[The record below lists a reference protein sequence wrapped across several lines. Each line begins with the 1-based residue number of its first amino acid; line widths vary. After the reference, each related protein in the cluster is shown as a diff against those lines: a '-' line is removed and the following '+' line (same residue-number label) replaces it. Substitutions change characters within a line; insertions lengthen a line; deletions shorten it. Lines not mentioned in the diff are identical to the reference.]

1 MNVEDKMKN
10 MGLENEKNG
19 GLGNINFAGLGN
31 IVSNDT
37 STKDAAASMQENIT
51 DGINKV
57 MQAVKYIEDVTVVSG
72 RKNISAPAG
81 YEKIDVDL
89 NMKAGG
95 NYIYLC
101 VKRGG
106 DEANAITAVTVV
118 EGKGADAPAGYEK
131 IDVDLNEKAGGKYLY
146 LCKKRGGGK
155 ALEDIVIVYGDNNRV
170 AAPEG
175 YTRLNRDLNEKAGG
189 KYIYLCYR

>member
-1 MNVEDKMKN
+1 MDFGKLMGNVGAGTDTNIENTRNTTAAGVLDGMDKV
-10 MGLENEKNG
+10 
-19 GLGNINFAGLGN
+19 LGAGR
-31 IVSNDT
+31 
-37 STKDAAASMQENIT
+37 
-51 DGINKV
+51 
-57 MQAVKYIEDVTVVSG
+57 YIEDVTVISG
-72 RKNISAPAG
+72 GKDISAPEG
-81 YEKIDVDL
+81 YEKLGVDL

-95 NYIYLC
+95 SYIYLC

-106 DEANAITAVTVV
+106 EETKAITALTVV
-118 EGKGADAPAGYEK
+118 EGKGAKAPAGFEK
-131 IDVDLNEKAGGKYLY
+131 INVDLNEKAGGKYLY

-155 ALEDIVIVYGDNNRV
+155 GLEDIQIVFGDNNRV